1 MHTLKQVL
9 NAMRSGGTQRFHTHA
24 ARMLKT
30 QDVAQH
36 SYNVVWLAQMLSKG
50 AASKTLILH
59 ALAHDSG
66 EHWVGD
72 VPAPTKRSLG
82 IREQLGAEED
92 RVISAMMGWTFGDLA
107 HHEQVLLKLCDSL
120 EGALYC
126 CCEIEMGNVQMIGVL
141 DNFIAYVD
149 ELVLS
154 HQDTLR
160 FSYERKF
167 DAPLLGDLIAYVR
180 SFKKGGPHGS

>member
-24 ARMLKT
+24 ARMIKT

-36 SYNVVWLAQMLSKG
+36 SYNVVWLVQMLTKG
-50 AASKTLILH
+50 AASKALILH
-59 ALAHDSG
+59 ALAHDAG

-82 IREQLGAEED
+82 IRDQLGAEED
-92 RVISAMMGWTFGDLA
+92 RVIHAMMGWRLGGLP
-107 HHEQVLLKLCDSL
+107 HHEQVLLKLCDSM

-126 CCEIEMGNVQMIGVL
+126 CREMEMGNTQMAGIL
-141 DNFIAYVD
+141 ENFVDYVD
-149 ELVLS
+149 EIALNHL
-154 HQDTLR
+154 DTLGDE
-160 FSYERKF
+160 SVF
-167 DAPLLGDLIAYVR
+167 DASLFEALIAYAR
-180 SFKKGGPHGS
+180 SFLKGFRHVS